1 VHCFA
6 YILLEHSM
14 PPEDGAGPSGSVP
27 VIFAF
32 CGAGIA
38 AMGFGAGYGASAY
51 RRSNAFKELLE
62 KFPEP
67 PSAEA
72 EQLARSGAGR
82 AFLYGTGLAG
92 LMGVGAVMAARANG
106 IRSAQDLADA
116 IKSWLPSREGLE
128 GYMVPKLA
136 PLQRT
141 VTEHLQVAR
150 QGAGEQFKKTELG
163 RTLSRRASLSAD
175 IARQPGDPSEKE
187 IMEMIDRID
196 KPPPKK

>member
-1 VHCFA
+1 
-6 YILLEHSM
+6 M

-128 GYMVPKLA
+128 VWLA
-136 PLQRT
+136 ALLSCLPRT
-141 VTEHLQVAR
+141 RAEPRVRPCTPVLSGLHGSQAR
-150 QGAGEQFKKTELG
+150 ALAADGHRALASRAGAFFL
-163 RTLSRRASLSAD
+163 
-175 IARQPGDPSEKE
+175 
-187 IMEMIDRID
+187 
-196 KPPPKK
+196 